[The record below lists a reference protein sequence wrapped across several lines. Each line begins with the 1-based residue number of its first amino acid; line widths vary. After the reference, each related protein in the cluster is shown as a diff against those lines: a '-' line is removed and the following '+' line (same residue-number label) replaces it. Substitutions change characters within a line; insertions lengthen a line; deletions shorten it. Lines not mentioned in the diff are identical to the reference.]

1 MTKEYYELN
10 KDKMRVH
17 ARRYYDAHRQEILS
31 KSQAKR
37 DAHRQAE
44 GREKG
49 VHRKYLPREFP
60 QDQINVNN

>member
-1 MTKEYYELN
+1 MTNEYYELN

-37 DAHRQAE
+37 DATRQAE

-49 VHRKYLPREFP
+49 VHRKYLPREFQ
-60 QDQINVNN
+60 QDVNN